1 MPRFRTALL
10 TASLFAGLAGP
21 ASTQLLAAEPA
32 AGSPKPALL
41 FDPQQ
46 LPTFH
51 GKVAQYSLTPWGGV
65 DGYIL
70 DDGSQ
75 VQIGHHLASQIA
87 FVAKPGDSVTIHG
100 VKASSGSLILA
111 VSVVNDAGGAPLIA
125 EQRHH
130 GREGGMVAQGR
141 IKMQLRNH
149 QDEVDG
155 VLLEDGTEIR
165 VWPGQAERIAAQLAP
180 GQTIYARGFG
190 KTTLLGTV
198 VVARAIGPTEAEA
211 AELPH
216 PMMRHW
222 LLAQGFDHHGEHG
235 VPNHGDMNGLAGE
248 GRGQGGG
255 HGPHEAPIP
264 PPPGQPGQ

>member
-1 MPRFRTALL
+1 
-10 TASLFAGLAGP
+10 
-21 ASTQLLAAEPA
+21 
-32 AGSPKPALL
+32 
-41 FDPQQ
+41 
-46 LPTFH
+46 
-51 GKVAQYSLTPWGGV
+51 
-65 DGYIL
+65 
-70 DDGSQ
+70 
-75 VQIGHHLASQIA
+75 
-87 FVAKPGDSVTIHG
+87 
-100 VKASSGSLILA
+100 
-111 VSVVNDAGGAPLIA
+111 
-125 EQRHH
+125 
-130 GREGGMVAQGR
+130 MVAQGR

-165 VWPGQAERIAAQLAP
+165 VWPRQAEQIAAQLAP

-235 VPNHGDMNGLAGE
+235 VPNHGDMNGPAGE
-248 GRGQGGG
+248 GRGQGGW

-264 PPPGQPGQ
+264 PPPGHPGQ